1 MLGRIVL
8 SGVLAAAC
16 GAGALAQQAQV
27 SFGTLKHDKTQPIE
41 VTSEQLNVDQAAGT
55 ALISGDVLAIQ
66 GDLRL
71 SADRVLVHYVEDEN
85 QPGRIER
92 IDADGDVVLV
102 LNDQAAEGDHGVYT
116 LADGTVVMT
125 GKVLLTQGQNT
136 TSGEHLVVHLDTGTG
151 TLTGGRVRT
160 VLQPADS
167 R

>member
-1 MLGRIVL
+1 VLGRIVL
-8 SGVLAAAC
+8 TGMLAAAWGSGVLA
-16 GAGALAQQAQV
+16 QEAQV
-27 SFGTLKHDKTQPIE
+27 AFGDLRHDRDQPIE

-55 ALISGDVLAIQ
+55 ALFTGDVLAIQ

-71 SADRVLVHYVEDEN
+71 SAERVLVHYVEDEN

-92 IDADGDVVLV
+92 IDAEGNVVLV
-102 LNDQAAEGDHGVYT
+102 LNDQAAEGDRGVYT

-125 GKVLLTQGQNT
+125 GQVLLTQGQNT

-151 TLTGGRVRT
+151 TMTGGRVRT
-160 VLQPADS
+160 VLQPAES